1 MSATAAHLS
10 NEKPRPRVHWPL
22 VWTGVT
28 FVVLFWGFHAHL
40 ERYITPQ
47 RGFGYALGITGGSM
61 MLLLLLY
68 SARKRIRWLK
78 WMGSVPAWFEVHM
91 ALGVLGPILVL
102 FHSNFSLGATNS
114 NVALFCML
122 AVAGSGVVG
131 RYIYTRLHADLEGHQ
146 GTLEQ
151 LKAAGARMASQSTSV
166 AFMPDVLQALERLEK
181 RWIEPPRNPILRVP
195 HLLSGA
201 LRVAIARW
209 RMRVEIR
216 HAVLRVQHSGPAVIA
231 AHSHRLAK
239 VAADYARRRLE
250 AGRRTTEYR
259 LYSKLFSLWH
269 VLHLPLFFMLLIAGI
284 VHVLAINIY

>member
-1 MSATAAHLS
+1 MSTTAAHLAT
-10 NEKPRPRVHWPL
+10 EKPRSRVNWVW

-28 FVVLFWGFHAHL
+28 FAVLFWGFHAHL

-68 SARKRIRWLK
+68 SARKRLSWLH
-78 WMGSVPAWFEVHM
+78 WMGSVPAWFEAHI

-122 AVAGSGVVG
+122 AVAGSGLVG

-151 LKAAGARMASQSTSV
+151 LKAAGTRMASQSTSV
-166 AFMPDVLQALERLEK
+166 AFMPDVLEALERIEK
-181 RWIEPPRNPILRVP
+181 RWIEPPRNPILKLL
-195 HLLSGA
+195 HLMSGG

-209 RMRVEIR
+209 RMRVQIR
-216 HAVLRVQHSGPAVIA
+216 HSVERVQHSGSALIA
-231 AHSHRLAK
+231 AHSQRLGK

-250 AGRRTTEYR
+250 AGRRITEYK
-259 LYSKLFSLWH
+259 LYSKLFSFWH
-269 VLHLPLFFMLLIAGI
+269 FLHLPLFFMLLIAGT

>member
-1 MSATAAHLS
+1 MNTTAAHLPT
-10 NEKPRPRVHWPL
+10 EKPRSRVHWPWL
-22 VWTGVT
+22 WTFVT

-61 MLLLLLY
+61 MLMLLLY
-68 SARKRIRWLK
+68 SARKRIGWLH
-78 WMGSVPAWFEVHM
+78 WMGSVPAWFEAHI
-91 ALGVLGPILVL
+91 ALGVIGPILVL

-151 LKAAGARMASQSTSV
+151 LKAAGTRMASGSTSV
-166 AFMPDVLQALERLEK
+166 AFMPDVLQALERIEK
-181 RWIEPPRNPILRVP
+181 RWIEPPRNPILKLP
-195 HLLSGA
+195 HLMSGA

-209 RMRVEIR
+209 RMRVQIQE
-216 HAVLRVQHSGPAVIA
+216 AVERVQRSGSALIA
-231 AHSHRLAK
+231 AHSQRLGK

-250 AGRRTTEYR
+250 AGRRITEYK

-269 VLHLPLFFMLLIAGI
+269 FLHLPLFFMLLIAGI